1 MLRTC
6 EVFKSIQG
14 ESSRA
19 GMVCSFVRLTG
30 CNLSCRYCDTV
41 YAREEGTDRSIES
54 ILLEVKSHR
63 TALVEITGG
72 EPLLQPETPMLCRE
86 LVDAGYTV
94 LVETNGTLDLS
105 IVPPPVIRIVDI
117 KGPSSGHAGSF
128 LDANFG
134 RLQSIDECKFVI
146 ADRADFDWSL
156 DVVRGKDLDSIA
168 TVIFSPDMRM
178 LAPRELAGWIVAENA
193 PVRLGMQLHKIIW
206 GDARGV

>member
-41 YAREEGTDRSIES
+41 YARDEGTDRSVES
-54 ILLEVKSHR
+54 ILSEVKAHR
-63 TALVEITGG
+63 TTLVEITGG
-72 EPLLQPETPMLCRE
+72 EPLLQPETPALCRE
-86 LVDAGYTV
+86 FIEAGYTV
-94 LVETNGTLDLS
+94 LVETNGTIDLS
-105 IVPPPVIRIVDI
+105 IVPTPAVRIVDI

-128 LDANFG
+128 IEANFG
-134 RLQSIDECKFVI
+134 RLREVDECKFVV

-156 DVVRGKDLDSIA
+156 EVVRTRRLDTIA
-168 TVIFSPDMRM
+168 LVVFSPDMRL
-178 LAPRELAGWIVAENA
+178 LAPRELAEWIVAENA
-193 PVRLGMQLHKIIW
+193 PVRLGVQLHKIIW
-206 GDARGV
+206 GDKRGV